1 MTAKLAVVEW
11 QDAAFY
17 QNFSGE
23 INPNETYLVESI
35 SVGYLFQLKNEIGL
49 IQTKQGKDMDV
60 LFIPKKWVKKITFLE
75 VKNERRKAGKKT

>member
-1 MTAKLAVVEW
+1 MNAKLAVVEW

-17 QNFSGE
+17 QNFHGE

-49 IQTKQGKDMDV
+49 IQSKQGEDMDV
-60 LFIPKKWVKKITFLE
+60 LFIPKKWVQKITFLE
-75 VKNERRKAGKKT
+75 ARNERRKAGKKA